1 MTTTIDDDAP
11 PPARPA
17 SQRAPGLR
25 LARVHLRMGSLVLAR
40 AELEAYAGRGELDDE
55 AILDLAEARWRTG
68 DLAGAGEVAT
78 AAIQGGSTDPLALII
93 AAEAV
98 AALGRPGEAR
108 RLAGR
113 ALESVHGSLDPLFA
127 GMPRSLIWPTD
138 PDAPGPGSEA
148 SDGGHRHS
156 AGAAPDALQA
166 LDAGRE
172 ALERGEHA
180 AAAVRLGVAL
190 RLGPAFAP
198 AILDALG
205 DVHQPELELLRGD
218 AYRLVGREVEAR
230 RAYSAVLRQLAGT
243 VSPGG
248 VSGTGRGPGA
258 PGRPV
263 PAPPI
268 EEEEPVLPSSVVPA
282 HPAPGKPPVPR
293 HEAPKPAAPTAD
305 AATAAT
311 KPPARTDPKRDPKAP
326 DSKTSEVPDSPG
338 PSDAPEAPEA
348 P

>member
-1 MTTTIDDDAP
+1 MTATLDDEP
-11 PPARPA
+11 PVARLA
-17 SQRAPGLR
+17 SQRVPGLR

-78 AAIQGGSTDPLALII
+78 AAIQGGSADPLALII

-138 PDAPGPGSEA
+138 PDAPGPGAEA
-148 SDGGHRHS
+148 SDGGHRH
-156 AGAAPDALQA
+156 AMGGAPDALQA

-172 ALERGEHA
+172 ALDRGEHA

-205 DVHQPELELLRGD
+205 DVHQPELELG
-218 AYRLVGREVEAR
+218 AR
-230 RAYSAVLRQLAGT
+230 RRLPACRARGGGST
-243 VSPGG
+243 VVCG
-248 VSGTGRGPGA
+248 
-258 PGRPV
+258 
-263 PAPPI
+263 
-268 EEEEPVLPSSVVPA
+268 
-282 HPAPGKPPVPR
+282 
-293 HEAPKPAAPTAD
+293 
-305 AATAAT
+305 
-311 KPPARTDPKRDPKAP
+311 
-326 DSKTSEVPDSPG
+326 G
-338 PSDAPEAPEA
+338 PSPACGDLGDVRASGR
-348 P
+348 